1 MCGVVVAV
9 GEGPQTVSWEVGD
22 RVLST
27 FHQKHLTGQIR
38 DLSSSLGM
46 PQPGSLQTHRVFP
59 TTGLVRTP
67 EYLTDE
73 EASCLPIAAL
83 TAWMAINHFQP
94 IGQPRGKGDTIVLQ
108 GTGGV
113 SVSGLQIAKAA
124 GATST
129 HSLVT
134 VPPSPP
140 SGRDAWRY

>member
-9 GEGPQTVSWEVGD
+9 GDGPQTVSWKVGD

-27 FHQKHLTGQIR
+27 FHQTHLTGQIK

-46 PQPGSLQTHRVFP
+46 PRPGSLQTHRVFT

-94 IGQPRGKGDTIVLQ
+94 VGQPRGERDTIVLQ

-113 SVSGLQIAKAA
+113 SISGLQIAKAA
-124 GATST
+124 GATGT
-129 HSLVT
+129 HSLLVT
-134 VPPSPP
+134 VPSL
-140 SGRDAWRY
+140 